1 MASVTFKEVCDL
13 TASMLGADGND
24 DLPDIDKKRV
34 QVAVNTSYRE
44 CYSPIDGRRPR
55 WASRKE
61 TITFP
66 KGQQSVDL
74 STDIVDIEK
83 YPELVG
89 HGPLSPM
96 NARTDELKARS
107 QHGGDFRPVG
117 MYRGRF
123 PSINMDEPEED
134 RPIWYYID
142 QTNEGSDLDVVP
154 RFVLYP
160 IPDKEYS
167 VSFVGNIVPQDLSL
181 DADTFRLPA
190 EIVWDVMFPITQ
202 GKMLVDPRYN
212 GDNKEII
219 LRSTAEARK
228 RLATFYTPQK
238 HKSLRIAPR
247 GGW

>member
-13 TASMLGADGND
+13 TASMLGADEIS
-24 DLPDIDKKRV
+24 DLPTIDEKRV
-34 QVAVNTSYRE
+34 KVAVNQSYRE

-61 TITFP
+61 SITFP
-66 KGQQSVDL
+66 EGQQSVDL
-74 STDIVDIEK
+74 DTDIVDVEK

-96 NARTDELKARS
+96 NARTDELTVRS
-107 QHGGDFRPVG
+107 QYGGDFRPFG

-123 PSINMDEPEED
+123 PSINMDEPEKD
-134 RPIWYYID
+134 RPLWYFID
-142 QTNEGSDLDVVP
+142 QTDEGSDLDVVP

-167 VSFVGNIVPQDLSL
+167 INFVANVVPQNLSE
-181 DADTFRLPA
+181 DDQTFRLPA

-202 GKMLVDPRYN
+202 GKMLTDPRYN

-219 LRSTAEARK
+219 LRASLEAKK
-228 RLATFYTPQK
+228 RLATFYSPQK
-238 HKSLRIAPR
+238 HKNLRITKR